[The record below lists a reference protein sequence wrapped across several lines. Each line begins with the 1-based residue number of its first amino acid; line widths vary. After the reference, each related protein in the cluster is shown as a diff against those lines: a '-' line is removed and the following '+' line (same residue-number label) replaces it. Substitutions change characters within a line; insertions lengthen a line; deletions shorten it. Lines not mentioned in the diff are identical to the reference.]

1 VKITAIELFGLREPT
16 PPSSRSWWSTTPLD
30 VLHDPLEPR
39 LHRRQPGAEDG
50 DSITNVVVAVHT
62 DDGTYGLGTVGVGS
76 PVAMSVIGSH
86 LADLV
91 LGADVFDTEAVWQS
105 LYRNTIAL
113 GRKGIVLEAISALD
127 IALWDI
133 KGKLLGQPVYNLLGG
148 KVRSRVR
155 AYASELYARED
166 LASLDAEA
174 RAHVAAGFT
183 AVKMRFGYGPG
194 DGRVGMR
201 ANRDLVRTVRA
212 AVGDDV
218 DIAAEA
224 YMGWDTRYAVAMIN
238 MVEEFDLAWV
248 EEPVLP
254 DHPESYAYIRSRV
267 GVPISGGEH
276 EFTLAGFHHLL
287 KNGAVDILQ
296 PDVNRMG
303 GITEARK
310 VWALAEAYDVPVI
323 PHSNQAHNAH
333 LIMSS
338 YGSPLMEAF
347 PENGVSAGYSFYHR
361 FFDGEPRPERG
372 YIELADTPGLGL
384 APVPDV
390 ISGHLV
396 ERQRHGH
403 TDLDLLAGAS
413 AGAVVGSGS

>member
-1 VKITAIELFGLREPT
+1 VGNPVIRTVELLLAPMASNWLTERVIANPMSIYPEYAERRSSWYRTMSAGVVRIT
-16 PPSSRSWWSTTPLD
+16 
-30 VLHDPLEPR
+30 
-39 LHRRQPGAEDG
+39 
-50 DSITNVVVAVHT
+50 T
-62 DDGTYGLGTVGVGS
+62 DDGVVGLGFVGGGKASAAGPMLDEQVRDLLVGKDCLATELISEQLQRATVFYGMGGV
-76 PVAMSVIGSH
+76 A
-86 LADLV
+86 
-91 LGADVFDTEAVWQS
+91 Q
-105 LYRNTIAL
+105 AL
-113 GRKGIVLEAISALD
+113 ISGVD

-166 LASLDAEA
+166 LSSLDAEA
-174 RAHVAAGFT
+174 RSHAAAGFT

-194 DGRVGMR
+194 EGRAGMR

-254 DHPESYAYIRSRV
+254 DHSDSYAYIRSRV

-276 EFTLAGFHHLL
+276 EFTLTGFHELL
-287 KNGAVDILQ
+287 KKGSVDILQ

-347 PENGVSAGYSFYHR
+347 PEDGVSAGYSFYHR
-361 FFDGEPRPERG
+361 FFDGEPRPDRG
-372 YIELADTPGLGL
+372 YFELPDTPGLGL
-384 APVPDV
+384 TPVPEV

-396 ERQRHGH
+396 QRECYGNA
-403 TDLDLLAGAS
+403 DVDLLARSSPAAAA
-413 AGAVVGSGS
+413 AGVS